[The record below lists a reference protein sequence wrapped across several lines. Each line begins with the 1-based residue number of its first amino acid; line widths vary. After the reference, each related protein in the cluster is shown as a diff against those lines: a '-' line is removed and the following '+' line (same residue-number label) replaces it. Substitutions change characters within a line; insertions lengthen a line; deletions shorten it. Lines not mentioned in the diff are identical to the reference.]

1 MTKTEDIVGGI
12 WAELL
17 QAENV
22 ESSSN
27 FFALGGDSMM
37 LMIAQYRIA
46 EILKVELPPDAISDA
61 PTLHEYCKVI
71 DSLSRAP

>member
-1 MTKTEDIVGGI
+1 MSKTEVIVGGI

-17 QAENV
+17 QAEDV
-22 ESSSN
+22 QSSSN

-61 PTLHEYCKVI
+61 PTLREYCKVI
-71 DSLSRAP
+71 DSLCDAP